1 MADLTKKD
9 PPLIVS
15 MTSYPPRFRT
25 LDKVIAS
32 LKAQSLKAD
41 LLILWINEI
50 DCALVPKQISEQQ
63 NEFFQIRSLKGV
75 DLRSYKKLI
84 PSLIAYPN
92 SIIVTAD
99 DDVLYYKNWLRDLY
113 DESVNRQHAC
123 IICHTARRVVM
134 CGDNM
139 APYAS
144 WGEIDADE
152 SAVGQDVFPTGVGGI
167 LYGPDTLAEVAKDY
181 TSALACAP
189 NGDDIWFFFS
199 AQFKMSSRIKI
210 PSKFHDPAVIEETQN
225 VALWKQNLQRG
236 GNDRQIKIVERFFK
250 NLAIK

>member
-1 MADLTKKD
+1 MTQLTKKD

-32 LKAQSLKAD
+32 LKVQSLKAD
-41 LLILWINEI
+41 LLVLWINAN
-50 DCALVPKQISEQQ
+50 DCALVPKQILEQQ
-63 NEFFQIRSLKGV
+63 NDFFQIRSLKGV

-84 PSLIAYPN
+84 PSLVAYPE
-92 SIIVTAD
+92 SIVVTAD
-99 DDVLYYKNWLRDLY
+99 DDVLYYKDWLRDLY
-113 DESVNRQHAC
+113 DESLRRQHAC

-134 CGDNM
+134 DGDSM

-152 SAVGQDVFPTGVGGI
+152 IAVGPDVFPTGVGGI
-167 LYGPDTLAEVAKDY
+167 LYGPDTLAEVAKDH

-199 AQFKMSSRIKI
+199 AKFKMSNRIKI
-210 PSKFHDPAVIEETQN
+210 PSKFHEPAVLNETQN

-236 GNDRQIKIVERFFK
+236 GNDRQIKQVERFFK
-250 NLAIK
+250 NLAI